1 MKTGTTHK
9 AIAAV
14 LGAAAVAAG
23 ASAAEIAVTA
33 DIATSTTWTKNN
45 TYNLKNQVY
54 VLPGAT
60 LTIEAG
66 TVIAS
71 DVTASGSGALAVT
84 RGARLVCEGTAAE
97 PVIFTSK
104 NDVATWTGGDPK
116 TGTWRAAANEWGNLT
131 IMGNAYIGK
140 YNGGA
145 PTGNTAAPNA
155 ANYMNMEGL
164 VASGTTDTRTRYGG
178 GDDLDNSGSLRY
190 VSLRYGGRVVG
201 LGSELNGLSLG
212 GIGKNTDI
220 DHVEI
225 MNNVDDGIE
234 IWGGTV
240 DLKYVSI
247 WNIGD
252 DSFDIDQGWRGRAQ
266 FGLIVQGYSV
276 VANSGSGFPD
286 SMIEADGAEFSDA
299 QPVTTAALYNFT
311 LIGQPLATGRHA
323 IKFRDNCNLQLRNSI
338 VMDCPAE
345 VIRNDNT
352 DGEAANGGNTGYGYN
367 GTLSFAAR
375 WTTPY
380 TTTSTVNPFPSSP
393 ASRYQAQS
401 SGNLIQFSDNVFF
414 NNNNASAYNTGN
426 ANGLNGAA
434 NNNVFAAA
442 GSSPIAS
449 IVRSSTAVTN
459 GQGHVVQRVTSLDP
473 RAANAAATSVG
484 TAPNNGFFSA
494 VQYRGAFGVTENWLC
509 GWTAADAY
517 GMNVAPPAGCGANTA
532 DLNSDGVVGGADLG
546 ILLGKWGQAGSGDLN
561 SDGVIGGA
569 DLGILLGKWGTAG

>member
-1 MKTGTTHK
+1 MKTGTTHT

-33 DIATSTTWTKNN
+33 DISTSTTWTKNN

-71 DVTASGSGALAVT
+71 DVSATGSGALAVT
-84 RGARLVCEGTAAE
+84 RGARLVCDGTAAE

-104 NDVATWTGGDPK
+104 DDVATWTAGNPK
-116 TGTWRAAANEWGNLT
+116 TGTWRAVANEWGNLT
-131 IMGNAYIGK
+131 IMGNAYVGK

-145 PTGNTAAPNA
+145 PSTNTAAPNA
-155 ANYMNMEGL
+155 ANYAQMEGL
-164 VASGTTDTRTRYGG
+164 VSDGSTRTRYGG
-178 GDDLDNSGSLRY
+178 GNDLDNSGSLRY
-190 VSLRYGGRVVG
+190 VSLRYGGRVIG

-220 DHVEI
+220 DHIEI

-252 DSFDIDQGWRGRAQ
+252 DSFDVDQGWRGRVQ
-266 FGLIVQGYSV
+266 FGLIVSGYSK
-276 VANSGSGFPD
+276 VAGSGSGFPD

-299 QPVTTAALYNFT
+299 QPVTTCALYNMT
-311 LIGQPLATGRHA
+311 LIGQPTATSRHA
-323 IKFRDNCNLQLRNSI
+323 IKFRDNARLQLRNSI

-352 DGEAANGGNTGYGYN
+352 DGEASNGGNTGYGYN
-367 GTLSFAAR
+367 GTLTFAQC

-380 TTTSTVNPFPSSP
+380 TATSPVNPFPSSP
-393 ASRYQAQS
+393 ASFYLAQS

-426 ANGLNGAA
+426 ANGLSNAS
-434 NNNVFAAA
+434 NNNVFAAS
-442 GSSPIAS
+442 GSRPIVAITRGTSVSNGTFSVSP
-449 IVRSSTAVTN
+449 
-459 GQGHVVQRVTSLDP
+459 VTSLDP
-473 RAANAAATSVG
+473 RAANDATTSAG
-484 TAPNNGFFSA
+484 TAPNNGFYSP
-494 VQYRGAFGVTENWLC
+494 VQYRGAFSATENWLC
-509 GWTAADAY
+509 GWTAADAF
-517 GMNVAPPAGCGANTA
+517 GFIVAPPAGCSVVTA
-532 DLNSDGVVGGADLG
+532 DLNGDGVVGGADLG
-546 ILLGKWGQAGSGDLN
+546 LLLGKWGQSGSADLN
-561 SDGVIGGA
+561 SDGIVGGA
-569 DLGILLGKWGTAG
+569 DLGLLLGKWGTAG

>member
-1 MKTGTTHK
+1 
-9 AIAAV
+9 
-14 LGAAAVAAG
+14 
-23 ASAAEIAVTA
+23 
-33 DIATSTTWTKNN
+33 
-45 TYNLKNQVY
+45 
-54 VLPGAT
+54 
-60 LTIEAG
+60 
-66 TVIAS
+66 
-71 DVTASGSGALAVT
+71 
-84 RGARLVCEGTAAE
+84 
-97 PVIFTSK
+97 
-104 NDVATWTGGDPK
+104 
-116 TGTWRAAANEWGNLT
+116 
-131 IMGNAYIGK
+131 
-140 YNGGA
+140 
-145 PTGNTAAPNA
+145 
-155 ANYMNMEGL
+155 
-164 VASGTTDTRTRYGG
+164 
-178 GDDLDNSGSLRY
+178 
-190 VSLRYGGRVVG
+190 
-201 LGSELNGLSLG
+201 
-212 GIGKNTDI
+212 
-220 DHVEI
+220 
-225 MNNVDDGIE
+225 
-234 IWGGTV
+234 
-240 DLKYVSI
+240 
-247 WNIGD
+247 
-252 DSFDIDQGWRGRAQ
+252 
-266 FGLIVQGYSV
+266 V

-494 VQYRGAFGVTENWLC
+494 VQYRGAFGATENWLC

-517 GMNVAPPAGCGANTA
+517 GMNVAPPAGCDANTA